1 MAFTVNRVL
10 KIPGKTSPFSNKDD
24 FSTIA
29 YISTTSSSSAPLTGF
44 IPICKTSI

>member
-24 FSTIA
+24 FNTIA
-29 YISTTSSSSAPLTGF
+29 L
-44 IPICKTSI
+44 KHNVK